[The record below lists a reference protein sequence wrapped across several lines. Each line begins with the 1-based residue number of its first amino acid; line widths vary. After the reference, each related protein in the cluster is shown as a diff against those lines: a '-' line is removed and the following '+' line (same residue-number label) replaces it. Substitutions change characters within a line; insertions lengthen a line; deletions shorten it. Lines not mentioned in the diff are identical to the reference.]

1 MESSS
6 SFNDMVIT
14 ILEKVVAGVFAS
26 DNLLSAMMVV
36 SSAKLLVTTT
46 IKTKGKK
53 KRESVSP
60 QNSFL
65 KTVKCYCF
73 DCKF

>member
-46 IKTKGKK
+46 IKTKGEKNEK
-53 KRESVSP
+53 VCLHRIHSLRP
-60 QNSFL
+60 
-65 KTVKCYCF
+65 
-73 DCKF
+73 